1 MNKIVRLGD
10 ICDLK
15 NGFAFKS
22 NDYVEKS
29 NTLNIRMSNI
39 RPDGNFDEMHK
50 ARYLPDSFSE
60 KYKEFLLKDNDLI
73 IAMTDMAGD
82 PKILGLPT
90 IVKNSNERKFL
101 LNQRVGKLHK
111 FSNEIYVP
119 YLCYFLKT
127 LKKYFKNKGA
137 GGLQVN
143 ISKQEILSA
152 NIILKPITEQKKIVT
167 KLDTI
172 FAEIDKNIAIKKNSS
187 NEFNLLKLSVLKNL
201 FDGPKIKLG
210 DLYQITSSKRV
221 FKSEW
226 KEKGVPFYRAREIV
240 KLANKKPFKNPIYIS
255 EDMYDLYSKKYSVPK
270 EGDIL
275 ITGVGTLGITYLVK
289 KNDKFYFKD
298 GNIIWL
304 KKKDKNINSNY
315 IECVF
320 KSPFVRA
327 QITNSIGA
335 TVGTLT
341 IQKAKELSIPY
352 PSLEIQNKIMNKIN
366 KFFTYIYDYE
376 KTFLKNIDNYI
387 ALKDSLVK
395 YYTESK

>member
-127 LKKYFKNKGA
+127 LKNYFKNKGA

-143 ISKQEILSA
+143 ISKQEILST
-152 NIILKPITEQKKIVT
+152 NIILKPIVEQKKIVT
-167 KLDTI
+167 KLDAI
-172 FAEIDKNIAIKKNSS
+172 FSKIDKAVNLDKQKLLNIDSFKTA
-187 NEFNLLKLSVLKNL
+187 VLKNE
-201 FDGPKIKLG
+201 FDK
-210 DLYQITSSKRV
+210 SSK
-221 FKSEW
+221 K
-226 KEKGVPFYRAREIV
+226 V
-240 KLANKKPFKNPIYIS
+240 KFKN
-255 EDMYDLYSKKYSVPK
+255 
-270 EGDIL
+270 
-275 ITGVGTLGITYLVK
+275 LVIA
-289 KNDKFYFKD
+289 Y
-298 GNIIWL
+298 WL
-304 KKKDKNINSNY
+304 L
-315 IECVF
+315 
-320 KSPFVRA
+320 A
-327 QITNSIGA
+327 A
-335 TVGTLT
+335 
-341 IQKAKELSIPY
+341 
-352 PSLEIQNKIMNKIN
+352 
-366 KFFTYIYDYE
+366 
-376 KTFLKNIDNYI
+376 
-387 ALKDSLVK
+387 
-395 YYTESK
+395 